1 MTRLDCAA
9 VDELDAAYALGAVPE
24 DEARAIEEHLAACEE
39 PHAGLRVAL
48 DVDGIMVGS
57 LAPIEPR
64 PQLRD
69 RLMATIA
76 ATPQAAALPAPA
88 TPAPPVAV
96 APPRPQPVEQ
106 RRGWL
111 EWLSPGWARGL
122 AAAALV
128 GVVALGGWNAVLQGQ
143 LSDQRRA
150 MDAVADAVAAGGS
163 AYRVEGEAGSGWLVA
178 DDTTATFIGADLADP
193 GNRIMELWLIDADG
207 TPVAAGVMES
217 VDDLAIARLDQSIAG
232 YTTFA
237 VTLEASFVEAPT
249 GPPVM
254 VGSLQ

>member
-9 VDELDAAYALGAVPE
+9 VDELDAAFSLGALPD
-24 DEARAIEEHLAACEE
+24 DEARAVAEHLRTCRE
-39 PHAGLRVAL
+39 PHAALRSAFDVGGLLIGA
-48 DVDGIMVGS
+48 
-57 LAPIEPR
+57 LAPVEPR
-64 PQLRD
+64 PQLRE

-76 ATPQAAALPAPA
+76 ATPQGGPIPATTTVPRQRPAPERSV
-88 TPAPPVAV
+88 PAEP
-96 APPRPQPVEQ
+96 

-111 EWLSPGWARGL
+111 DWLSPGWARGL

-150 MDAVADAVAAGGS
+150 MDAVAEAVAAGGS

-178 DDTTATFIGADLADP
+178 NDETATFIGADLADA
-193 GNRIMELWLIDADG
+193 GDKIMELWLIDADG
-207 TPVAAGVMES
+207 TPEAAGVMES
-217 VDDLAIARLDQSIAG
+217 VDDLAIAQLDQSIAG
-232 YTTFA
+232 YATFA
-237 VTLEASFVEAPT
+237 VTLEDSFVEAPT
-249 GPPVM
+249 GAPVM